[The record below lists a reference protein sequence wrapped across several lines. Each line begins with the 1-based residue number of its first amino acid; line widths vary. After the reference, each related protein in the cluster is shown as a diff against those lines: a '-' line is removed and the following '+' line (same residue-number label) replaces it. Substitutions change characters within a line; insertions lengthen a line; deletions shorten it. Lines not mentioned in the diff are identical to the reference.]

1 MKNEDIKHLK
11 LRLSL
16 FWKDA
21 LHCWCQ
27 YKYEKPADGLDL
39 LNQPIW
45 CNSHIRVDNKV
56 IMWKNML
63 NHEIHFV
70 KDLVNRNCTPV
81 RFFTLY
87 ELQCKYTCNIN
98 AMLHLSIKSSLQCY
112 KHDII
117 DKHSKSSHHFKANKL
132 CKLVKCSK
140 YVHNLILKK
149 IYETPTKILF
159 KWCNNLNVQE
169 DYVYQAFS
177 QIYTVTID
185 VKLRV
190 FQYKLLHRCIALNR
204 CIAFRLKICE
214 TDKCSFCDMEK
225 ETIHH
230 LSYYCVHTRNLWFDL
245 RQWLTK
251 MKIYIPDLEEKKCFN
266 GHAH

>member
-1 MKNEDIKHLK
+1 MKSEDIKHLK

-140 YVHNLILKK
+140 YVYNLIFKK

-225 ETIHH
+225 ETSPFI
-230 LSYYCVHTRNLWFDL
+230 LLLCTY
-245 RQWLTK
+245 
-251 MKIYIPDLEEKKCFN
+251 KKSLV
-266 GHAH
+266 